1 MQDFSVDTANLLGF
15 GAAMALWI
23 CSYWPSRALIQGVFL
38 VMFTKT
44 IPPLWTRRHRGW
56 VILSFT
62 ISLLVT
68 STINAVLTTVLC
80 VMWFK
85 QYSYTGSYENAYIAI
100 EAVAYTTTILVNV
113 GCTSLIVWRIWWVG
127 RLAPNS
133 RTRSKYKAIA
143 VTIIESGML
152 YTVTLLAWS
161 AFAITPQFVGISSLI
176 MYIFTMVVSIA
187 PLLIVALLLNDNISD
202 NLPVTALGEGFGTA
216 IDTRASPTPNLHTP
230 RHSRDNISTTI
241 RFAAFGSSSQ
251 HTGPNLAVTSNY
263 PKMDRSLDE
272 KNLEEDSRVL
282 QNRQSSDA
290 VQSPTSIVRSAPERR
305 DRRIVDEDT

>member
-15 GAAMALWI
+15 GAAMALYAGYARI
-23 CSYWPSRALIQGVFL
+23 GLRVRLYKSRKIIFFPIFLLLIEF
-38 VMFTKT
+38 
-44 IPPLWTRRHRGW
+44 I
-56 VILSFT
+56 
-62 ISLLVT
+62 
-68 STINAVLTTVLC
+68 LTTVLC

-143 VTIIESGML
+143 VTIVESGML